1 MEVLHLRCAGLDV
14 HKKTVVAS
22 VRLAEENRVTTEVK
36 TFATTTAGLLALSDW
51 LSANDCTHVAMEATG
66 VYWRPVW
73 HVLSDGEFQLILAN
87 AAHVKNVPGR
97 KTDVSDAAWLAELLA
112 HGLIRASFVPDGQTQ
127 ELRDLLRTR
136 KQLVRERSRHTQR
149 IHKVLEDAN
158 LKIDAE
164 LSDMLG
170 KSGRAILDALVAGET
185 DAVRLAALAHRN
197 VKSPQAKLAEALR
210 GRVTRHHR
218 FLLQTPSAA
227 DRWARCLTRRA
238 GPRNRSQSRALLHR
252 RRHCEHPP
260 RHQQAQR
267 RSHRLRDRRRHESLR
282 HRGSSVVVGSLVPAQ
297 RRERRQAS
305 VEPASPRRALAQNH
319 PRPMRPRRQKQ
330 TRKLLSSPIPASAQ
344 PTRTAKSHLRCR
356 RLHSHRHLPYAQE
369 RNRLSGPRCR
379 PLLSALQRNT
389 RKELTQTPRAH
400 GLCRTNYAA
409 RRLIAV
415 AP

>member
-1 MEVLHLRCAGLDV
+1 M
-14 HKKTVVAS
+14 
-22 VRLAEENRVTTEVK
+22 
-36 TFATTTAGLLALSDW
+36 
-51 LSANDCTHVAMEATG
+51 
-66 VYWRPVW
+66 

-112 HGLIRASFVPDGQTQ
+112 HGLIRASFVPNGQTQ

-218 FLLQTPSAA
+218 FLLQLHLQQIDGRDASLGALDREIEANLGPFCIAVDIVSTHPGINKLSAEAIVSEIGA
-227 DRWARCLTRRA
+227 DMSRFATAGHLLSWAHLC
-238 GPRNRSQSRALLHR
+238 PRNDESAGKRRSSRLRQGGRWLKTTLVQCAHAAKNKR
-252 RRHCEHPP
+252 GSYY
-260 RHQQAQR
+260 QAQYLRLRSRRGPQKAICAVAASILTAIYHMLKNGTVYQDLGADHFCR
-267 RSHRLRDRRRHESLR
+267 RSKETHARSL
-282 HRGSSVVVGSLVPAQ
+282 L
-297 RRERRQAS
+297 
-305 VEPASPRRALAQNH
+305 
-319 PRPMRPRRQKQ
+319 
-330 TRKLLSSPIPASAQ
+330 
-344 PTRTAKSHLRCR
+344 R
-356 RLHSHRHLPYAQE
+356 RLEHMGYAVQIT
-369 RNRLSGPRCR
+369 
-379 PLLSALQRNT
+379 PL
-389 RKELTQTPRAH
+389 
-400 GLCRTNYAA
+400 AA
-409 RRLIAV
+409 
-415 AP
+415 